1 MLPVIWN
8 LDAIDDLRDIT
19 DYINDHNPWAAKRLA
34 ATIRASTEPLP
45 QNPFMYRRSERVP
58 GCREI
63 VVQTNYIVVY
73 RVDSDCIRIMRVV
86 HAQRMYF

>member
-1 MLPVIWN
+1 MLPVVWR
-8 LDAIDDLRDIT
+8 AQAEDDLADIT
-19 DYINDHNPWAAKRLA
+19 DYINERNPWAAKRLA
-34 ATIRASTEPLP
+34 AAIRASTEPLS

-63 VVQTNYIVVY
+63 VVQSNYIVVY